1 MFYKCLKCNKTW
13 PYNIKKCP
21 FCFEEIIKVQSNEMK
36 ILACSKI
43 NIPTLLHPKVPYFT
57 LLVEDEN
64 NNKYAYKS
72 STEKKIG
79 EKITYNKEDNAVAIW
94 RKKYDSEEAIRKTLD
109 LINNPI
115 QENIKILILPTL
127 ISPNHEYF
135 RDNTSPNF
143 IDSVLKIILEKTP
156 KENIKIIGQSF
167 NDVPIEASAQKSGL
181 LDACLKYNIIP
192 EDLSKDIFIKQNNL
206 EISEQAI
213 NADLIINLPIMKI
226 GKISA
231 TENLFK
237 LLSKNSY
244 SALKYLHSE
253 PEEIIIKQINETF
266 SNKVLTIAEADNVQ
280 GIDKFNRYLGL
291 VLASKNY
298 LEIDKVFDI
307 LTMNKKSHRVLENI
321 NINNISI
328 VGRDIEEVQHN
339 TENIC

>member
-21 FCFEEIIKVQSNEMK
+21 SCFEEIVKIESNEMNV
-36 ILACSKI
+36 IACSKI
-43 NIPTLLHPKVPYFT
+43 NIPTFLHPNIPYFV

-64 NNKYAYKS
+64 NNKYVYKS
-72 STEKKIG
+72 FTEKKIG
-79 EKITYNKEDNAVAIW
+79 EKVSYDKIDNAVAIW
-94 RKKYDSEEAIRKTLD
+94 RKKYDFEEAIRKTLD

-115 QENIKILILPTL
+115 QENTKILILPTL
-127 ISPNHEYF
+127 ISPNHEYL
-135 RDNTSPNF
+135 RENTSSDF
-143 IDSVLKIILEKTP
+143 IDSVLKIVLEKTP
-156 KENIKIIGQSF
+156 KENIKIVGQSF

-181 LDACLKYNIIP
+181 LDTCLKYNIIP
-192 EDLSKDIFIKQNNL
+192 EDLSKDVFIKQNNL

-213 NADLIINLPIMKI
+213 KADLIINLPIMKI

-244 SALKYLHSE
+244 SALKYLQSE

-266 SNKVLTIAEADNVQ
+266 SNKVLTIAEADVVQ

-298 LEIDKVFDI
+298 SDIDKVFDV
-307 LTMNKKSHRVLENI
+307 LTMHKDI
-321 NINNISI
+321 DINNISI
-328 VGRDIEEVQHN
+328 VGRDIKEVQHN